1 MKVVDIGIQGGW
13 AEFKDHPIQ
22 LPPLHLDRL
31 KGLPDPLKP
40 QDSSQSSSDRL
51 RDLSAV
57 VDQYEK
63 LKASRM
69 GNTGDNVKVS
79 KLPEKEAHSDKK

>member
-1 MKVVDIGIQGGW
+1 MVDIGIQGGW

-22 LPPLHLDRL
+22 LPPFHLDRL
-31 KGLPDPLKP
+31 KGLPDPLKV

-51 RDLSAV
+51 RNLSAV

-63 LKASRM
+63 VKASRA
-69 GNTGDNVKVS
+69 GSTGDNVKLS
-79 KLPEKEAHSDKK
+79 KLPEKGANSVKK